1 MFQNI
6 IDGFTAVLIMD
17 IQKGDV
23 LTMKKKHPC
32 GSDKMLVLRSGM
44 DFKLRCCGCGREFM
58 IPRSKAEKNVRAV
71 DMTNREPKINDIQG

>member
-1 MFQNI
+1 
-6 IDGFTAVLIMD
+6 MD

-32 GSDKMLVLRSGM
+32 GSDRMKVLRSGM

-58 IPRSKAEKNVRAV
+58 IPRSKAEKNVRSV
-71 DMTNREPKINDIQG
+71 DSSEREPSEN